1 MCFLKPCNAKK
12 QDSMCSALFN
22 RLTVSQSWKE
32 EELRLPS
39 KTIYALSLAT
49 SSRTLVLPHSTFKT
63 FLKKNCKVIHA
74 PSES

>member
-12 QDSMCSALFN
+12 QDSICSALFN

-32 EELRLPS
+32 ELRPPS

-49 SSRTLVLPHSTFKT
+49 SGRTLVLPHSAFKT
-63 FLKKNCKVIHA
+63 FF
-74 PSES
+74 